1 MLDARG
7 EAVIYLSDSTYDYAL
22 KDASDNPVWT
32 RQGINAPRDVLPD
45 LAATSA
51 GKGTSLIGY
60 LTGSLKDFL
69 DQLTSTVGAAL
80 IQATPAFSGAI
91 ARTLAA
97 FTEDEINS
105 AWFGPDRTGAS
116 DASAAL

>member
-1 MLDARG
+1 M
-7 EAVIYLSDSTYDYAL
+7 IYLSDSTYDYAL

-45 LAATSA
+45 FASTDT

-69 DQLTSTVGAAL
+69 DQLTSSVGAAL
-80 IQATPAFSGAI
+80 IQATPSFSGAI
-91 ARTLAA
+91 ARTLSA
-97 FTEDEINS
+97 FTEDTVNS
-105 AWFGPDRTGAS
+105 EWFGPDRTGAS
-116 DASAAL
+116 DCSTQL